1 MIAQAL
7 AAGQAEAG
15 IEVSVFGLPVCEVG
29 TVKSR
34 NALLLCFAAMSAALC
49 YYVPTA
55 FAGKKTVIAR
65 DTIRVESD
73 YSNKS
78 ARVRI
83 RQVRR
88 DGGRSYWEFDSGGG
102 HWERCFMGC
111 YEAYRRSVLDFWE
124 EQTEDRN
131 GHDRW

>member
-1 MIAQAL
+1 MKTCKAFVLIL
-7 AAGQAEAG
+7 AA
-15 IEVSVFGLPVCEVG
+15 
-29 TVKSR
+29 T
-34 NALLLCFAAMSAALC
+34 SAALGGL
-49 YYVPTA
+49 VTTA
-55 FAGKKTVIAR
+55 LAGKKTVIAK

-88 DGGRSYWEFDSGGG
+88 DGGHPYWEFDAGGG
-102 HWERCFMGC
+102 HWERCFQGC

-131 GHDRW
+131 GHDRR

>member
-1 MIAQAL
+1 M
-7 AAGQAEAG
+7 
-15 IEVSVFGLPVCEVG
+15 
-29 TVKSR
+29 KSR
-34 NALLLCFAAMSAALC
+34 NAFLLILAATTAAPGGH
-49 YYVPTA
+49 VPTA
-55 FAGKKTVIAR
+55 LAGKKTVIAR

-78 ARVRI
+78 AHVRI

-88 DGGRSYWEFDSGGG
+88 DGGHPYWEFDAGGG
-102 HWERCFMGC
+102 HWERCFQGC

>member
-1 MIAQAL
+1 MRSCNVFLFL
-7 AAGQAEAG
+7 AAT
-15 IEVSVFGLPVCEVG
+15 F
-29 TVKSR
+29 T
-34 NALLLCFAAMSAALC
+34 ALC
-49 YYVPTA
+49 SCVPTA
-55 FAGKKTVIAR
+55 LAREKTVIAT

-88 DGGRSYWEFDSGGG
+88 DGGRPYWEFDSGGG
-102 HWERCFMGC
+102 HWERCFQGC